1 MMSDDDDSISRV
13 PNVST
18 PSHTTTWPA
27 AMRDSD
33 DVDSESAPHNR
44 QGLRHDTSDIKGLP
58 SCNTDR
64 EASLSMANQGPLSGQ
79 SSIRSAAVEDI
90 MAKALKLTPAILKA
104 CTDAVEVKESTRET
118 TLRDYQSKFNRL
130 TEKLGDPDIRPDIES
145 WLLSLAPYHGAQN
158 SFKAYRAALAHGLRQ
173 RMRELLAHQS
183 NLQESSGYTPAWLN
197 LVTRLNALLRILKA
211 VNAAPYGADF
221 WKSCGGKKRVGTRK
235 GIDLR
240 QLVKQHPNWK
250 VEFLAA
256 MSKTRYEDPAHVSAL
271 VGCRPVELR
280 HGAVIRRFDEH
291 NFSITILGAKVG
303 KNSGQE
309 WRTLTFANR
318 VLPACWADR
327 LTNDG
332 QITVKINS
340 AAAYRQSAKRI
351 SKRLFNA
358 PDVTP
363 YTFRH
368 DFRTRQAEEGADEDE
383 IGASMGHSSAES
395 QFAYGSPPAK
405 GKKRIKPTSRDL
417 TAVQSARPVKPRDTT
432 GLQNL
437 LLKKRR
443 KPKA

>member
-18 PSHTTTWPA
+18 PSHTTWPA

-58 SCNTDR
+58 SCTTDR
-64 EASLSMANQGPLSGQ
+64 EDSPLSSAEQGPP
-79 SSIRSAAVEDI
+79 SIESTAGDAAVQEM

-104 CTDAVEVKESTRET
+104 CSDAVKVEESARET
-118 TLRDYQSKFNRL
+118 TLRDYQSKYKRL
-130 TEKLGDPDIRPDIES
+130 TEKLGDPGIRPDIDS
-145 WLLSLAPYHGAQN
+145 WLLSLAPYHGAEN

-183 NLQESSGYTPAWLN
+183 DLQESSGYTPDWLN

-351 SKRLFNA
+351 SKRLFDA

-368 DFRTRQAEEGADEDE
+368 DFRTQQAEEGANEDE
-383 IGASMGHSSAES
+383 IGASMGHSSAAS
-395 QFAYGSPPAK
+395 QFAYGSPPSK
-405 GKKRIKPTSRDL
+405 GKKRIKPTSRAL

-437 LLKKRR
+437 LLNKRR